1 MFGDFSVAQEPA
13 LPDAL
18 VQGRQGQRGRRGG
31 EATAS
36 TEDRRLAGLDPDII
50 FLADFGVSPD
60 ILLKAQDL
68 SAHEGVHAHEAGL
81 AHGLF
86 SQDDYYRFLADYCGV
101 PFCRSQIT
109 FSDASQYPKIL
120 HDGIGRLA
128 GNAAQ
133 GWLLAPRGQAVLLVL
148 ANAAAM
154 RQTGRFAIATPK
166 DFSALAQSQFRP
178 EILHLASH
186 HLPRLHP
193 EYSAHYPTTESSKRL
208 LQGLFGMAIVV
219 ALVSLSAQAATLAY
233 TILGSLFL
241 GAMWLRLS
249 ACIAAPERPFRAAAW
264 QQGSALPRYSI
275 LVAMKDEANV
285 VARLVAALAALDYPK
300 SRLQVILILEETDH
314 TTLAA
319 LDRLDLPAYF
329 EILRAPFGQP
339 RTKPRALNIALPH
352 VQGDYLVVFDAEDQP
367 NPMQLRAALQA
378 FERAPR
384 RTACL
389 QAHLAIDNH
398 SDSWL
403 TQLFA
408 IEYAALFDVIN
419 PGLCQLGMPMP
430 LGGSSNHFKV
440 DALRETM
447 GWDAWNVTEDA
458 DLGLR
463 FARFGYDV
471 ETLAST
477 THEEAPVSLRAW
489 LHQRARW
496 QKGWM
501 QTACVHLSR
510 PRTLVRQLG
519 FARAAGVSLMFAG
532 MVLGPL
538 LGPILFFH
546 LLYRIAFS
554 QFLNPPT
561 VIAAWL
567 VAFNSLVAIC
577 GTFAVLVPAM
587 LGIRRRGLGTIAAA
601 VLLLPAYY
609 LVGMAAAFLA
619 FWDYFFTPFHWRK
632 TAHGLARGRT
642 AQ

>member
-1 MFGDFSVAQEPA
+1 MYVDFPVTPEPA
-13 LPDAL
+13 LPAAFA
-18 VQGRQGQRGRRGG
+18 QGRHGQGGG
-31 EATAS
+31 EAHS
-36 TEDRRLAGLDPDII
+36 VMLDRPLAGLAPDIA
-50 FLADFGVSPD
+50 FLAAFGVSAAT
-60 ILLKAQDL
+60 LLNAQHL
-68 SAHEGVHAHEAGL
+68 AAHEGVYAHEAGL

-86 SQDDYYRFLADYCGV
+86 SDDDYYRFLADHCGV
-101 PFCRSQIT
+101 PFCTSQVA

-120 HDGIGRLA
+120 RDGIGRLA
-128 GNAAQ
+128 GMFAQ
-133 GWLLAPRGQAVLLVL
+133 GWLLAPRGQALFFVL

-154 RQTGRFAIATPK
+154 RQTGRFAIATPRH
-166 DFSALAQSQFRP
+166 FSALAQHQFRP
-178 EILHLASH
+178 EMLDQASH
-186 HLPRLHP
+186 DLPRLHP
-193 EYSAHYPTTESSKRL
+193 EYSAHYPVKDNARRL
-208 LQGLFGMAIVV
+208 LQTLPGIVIAF
-219 ALVSLSAQAATLAY
+219 ALVFASAQAAAMAY

-249 ACIAAPERPFRAAAW
+249 ACIATPERHFQAGAPVR
-264 QQGSALPRYSI
+264 GSPMPRYSI
-275 LVAMKDEANV
+275 LVAMKDEADV
-285 VARLVAALAALDYPK
+285 AARLVSALAALDYPK
-300 SRLQVILILEETDH
+300 SRLQVILILEEGDH
-314 TTLAA
+314 ATLAA
-319 LDRLDLPAYF
+319 LNHLGLPPYF
-329 EILRAPFGQP
+329 EILQAPFGQP
-339 RTKPRALNIALPH
+339 RTKPRALNMALPQ
-352 VQGDYLVVFDAEDQP
+352 VQGEFLVVFDAEDLP
-367 NPMQLRAALQA
+367 HPMQLRAALQA

-389 QAHLAIDNH
+389 QAHLAIENH

-419 PGLCQLGMPMP
+419 PGLCQLGMPLP

-440 DALRETM
+440 EALRETM

-477 THEEAPVSLRAW
+477 TYEEAPVRLRAW
-489 LHQRARW
+489 LNQRARW

-501 QTACVHLSR
+501 QTANVHLSR
-510 PRTLVRQLG
+510 PWALVRQLG
-519 FARAAGVSLMFAG
+519 LARATGVSLMLAG

-546 LLYRIAFS
+546 MLYRVALG
-554 QFLNPPT
+554 QFLNPPS

-587 LGIRRRGLGTIAAA
+587 LGIRRRRLGAIAAA

-609 LVGMAAAFLA
+609 LVGMAAALLA
-619 FWDYFFTPFHWRK
+619 FWDYFVTPFHWRK
-632 TAHGLARGRT
+632 TAHGLARGRA